1 MAAKDLYEKDFY
13 KILGLGKS
21 ASGDEIKKK
30 YRSLA
35 RELHPDK
42 TKGDAAMEEKFK
54 AVSEA
59 YDILSD
65 GKKRAE
71 YDQARDMFERG
82 GFRAP
87 QGGQNFQGGDFSDI
101 FGGGNPQDIFAN
113 LFGGGGRR
121 GPRKGQDLQ
130 TEATITFKEAAFGT
144 TLELRLSADGG
155 PSQTI
160 SARVPAG
167 VNDGAK
173 IRVKGKGSKGDAG
186 PGDLFIMLHVKPHA
200 IFSRK
205 GENIAITV
213 PVTFTEAALGADIK
227 VPTLTGEE
235 VTLRLSPG
243 TSNGR
248 VLRVKG
254 RGISKGAT
262 TGDLLVTVEVQ
273 VPSQLDEIATEA
285 LKKYAEATSEIDVRA
300 ELKPEEKVAAIREL
314 TRQGK
319 RVAMVGDGVNDA
331 PSLAVAYIGVAM
343 GARGSDA
350 ALEQADVVLM
360 HDRLENF
367 LAAFRL
373 SQRAQRIIRQN
384 LVLSLGTVAVLV
396 VMALLGKIPL
406 TLGVIGHEGSTVVV
420 VMNSLRLLFG
430 KNEVFKSKP
439 S

>member
-13 KILGLGKS
+13 KVLGVDKKAS
-21 ASGDEIKKK
+21 ADEIKKK

-35 RELHPDK
+35 RDLHPDK
-42 TKGDAAMEEKFK
+42 NQGNVALEEKFK

-65 GKKRAE
+65 SKKRAE
-71 YDQARDMFERG
+71 YDEARSMFERG

-87 QGGQNFQGGDFSDI
+87 TGGGQYQGGDFSDM

-144 TLELRLSADGG
+144 TLELRLSTDGG

-254 RGISKGAT
+254 RGIAKGAT

-300 ELKPEEKVAAIREL
+300 ELKNKAGL
-314 TRQGK
+314 
-319 RVAMVGDGVNDA
+319 
-331 PSLAVAYIGVAM
+331 
-343 GARGSDA
+343 
-350 ALEQADVVLM
+350 
-360 HDRLENF
+360 
-367 LAAFRL
+367 
-373 SQRAQRIIRQN
+373 
-384 LVLSLGTVAVLV
+384 
-396 VMALLGKIPL
+396 
-406 TLGVIGHEGSTVVV
+406 
-420 VMNSLRLLFG
+420 
-430 KNEVFKSKP
+430 
-439 S
+439 

>member
-13 KILGLGKS
+13 KILGVGKS
-21 ASGDEIKKK
+21 ASSDEIKKK

-71 YDQARDMFERG
+71 YDQARDIFERG

-173 IRVKGKGSKGDAG
+173 IRVKGKGSRGEAG
-186 PGDLFIMLHVKPHA
+186 PGDLFILLHVKPHA
-200 IFSRK
+200 VFSRK
-205 GENIAITV
+205 GENIALTV
-213 PVTFTEAALGADIK
+213 PVTFAEATLGGDIK
-227 VPTLTGEE
+227 VPTLTGDE
-235 VTLRLSPG
+235 VTLRIAPG

-254 RGISKGAT
+254 RGITKGAT
-262 TGDLLVTVEVQ
+262 VGDLLVTIEVQ
-273 VPSQLDEIATEA
+273 VPQRVEGAALDA
-285 LKKYAEATSEIDVRA
+285 LKKYAEATADQDVRKEFNTKA
-300 ELKPEEKVAAIREL
+300 H
-314 TRQGK
+314 Q
-319 RVAMVGDGVNDA
+319 
-331 PSLAVAYIGVAM
+331 
-343 GARGSDA
+343 
-350 ALEQADVVLM
+350 
-360 HDRLENF
+360 
-367 LAAFRL
+367 
-373 SQRAQRIIRQN
+373 
-384 LVLSLGTVAVLV
+384 
-396 VMALLGKIPL
+396 
-406 TLGVIGHEGSTVVV
+406 
-420 VMNSLRLLFG
+420 
-430 KNEVFKSKP
+430 
-439 S
+439 

>member
-13 KILGLGKS
+13 KILGIGKS

-71 YDQARDMFERG
+71 YDQARDMFVRG
-82 GFRAP
+82 GMRAP

-160 SARVPAG
+160 SARVPSG

-173 IRVKGKGSKGDAG
+173 IRVKGKGSSGEAG
-186 PGDLFIMLHVKPHA
+186 PGDLFILLHVKPHA

-205 GENIAITV
+205 GENIALTV
-213 PVTFTEAALGADIK
+213 PVTFTEATLGGDIK
-227 VPTLTGEE
+227 VPTLTGDE
-235 VTLRLSPG
+235 VTLRIAPG

-254 RGISKGAT
+254 RGITKGAT
-262 TGDLLVTVEVQ
+262 VGDLLVTIEVQ
-273 VPSQLDEIATEA
+273 VPQRVEGEALDV
-285 LKKYAEATSEIDVRA
+285 LKKYAAATADQD
-300 ELKPEEKVAAIREL
+300 IRKEFN
-314 TRQGK
+314 TK
-319 RVAMVGDGVNDA
+319 
-331 PSLAVAYIGVAM
+331 
-343 GARGSDA
+343 
-350 ALEQADVVLM
+350 ALQ
-360 HDRLENF
+360 
-367 LAAFRL
+367 
-373 SQRAQRIIRQN
+373 
-384 LVLSLGTVAVLV
+384 
-396 VMALLGKIPL
+396 
-406 TLGVIGHEGSTVVV
+406 
-420 VMNSLRLLFG
+420 
-430 KNEVFKSKP
+430 
-439 S
+439 